1 MAKKKCRLDR
11 KTDLTF
17 LGVQKKKKKPSSEW
31 LTKSEKFEEVSIPHQ
46 NKSCS

>member
-17 LGVQKKKKKPSSEW
+17 LGVQKKKKK
-31 LTKSEKFEEVSIPHQ
+31 TKLRMAYQVRKI
-46 NKSCS
+46 